1 MTAESVPR
9 RPAGA
14 YSRDWE
20 GDYDEPSIV
29 SRALARMRPDE
40 GWSSL
45 GLVLVLAGV
54 MAWSIA
60 DARWI
65 LGRDDL
71 TSFLIWVA
79 LAAVLWGYVS
89 SRLGLPPWL
98 AQTLGAVIG
107 AFVVIEVVGSVLP
120 GAKPGLVG
128 WFQATASSVAQAYLD
143 LTWRHQQATTQFGHF
158 CLVIGIIVWGTAQAA
173 SYDVFGYHRA
183 VNGILLLAAVMLANM
198 VITYNDQFVGL
209 VLFSAVALA
218 LLTQAH
224 AADER
229 SGWQRHRIWHG
240 GDYTSPRSQ
249 GGMVFASMAIAGA
262 LVLTTVASS
271 APLASA
277 LPGLNDSLH
286 DFEVWIANYL
296 PSGGQTRI
304 PAGADFGS
312 AKTISSTFHGNNDLV
327 ATISLPDTGTESH
340 WRVVAYDSFRV
351 NGWQVTPG
359 PPQTEI
365 PAGSLINADTF
376 DQVTAGT
383 AGRVEFTYTVHI
395 KDRTLKHAI
404 IASEPETASI
414 SLTRILTGST
424 TAEGDVVWFV
434 TGATDYT
441 VTSLIPDLNP
451 SGAGLTQW
459 RLRHAGTDFN
469 TELLARYT
477 QGGNVVGADGNAL
490 LIEILAW
497 AKGQGYEMDPK
508 TGRFANEYDA
518 ASAIQTYMQDP
529 THFTYDSNVTDLI
542 STCQGM
548 STVDCFAKYR
558 RGFCEQ
564 YATTMT
570 MLMRMQGYPARYVE
584 GYLAGH
590 LDQATRQE
598 QLTGQ
603 QRHAWTEVYF
613 PSYGWI
619 PFDPTGSVGQPTLLP
634 AGQPVAATPTPAASS
649 SVGPGSSG
657 GLPRRTVFEPPDHP
671 TSNSQSGGS
680 GLLLPLVVTGGGGA
694 ALLLVFLMFRPRRP
708 PRNVDSVYQSVV
720 RLASRLGYKPSPTQT
735 VYEYT
740 GMLAEVVP
748 KAREP
753 LTEVATAQVET
764 VYGLRSPSPERL
776 LSLSQ
781 ARRAVRGA
789 LLRLLFRLPWR
800 RPKPRR

>member
-1 MTAESVPR
+1 MTAGSVPR
-9 RPAGA
+9 RPADAFG
-14 YSRDWE
+14 RDWE
-20 GDYDEPSIV
+20 SDYDEPNVI
-29 SRALARMRPDE
+29 SRALEQLRPDE
-40 GWSSL
+40 GWMSL
-45 GLVLVLAGV
+45 IMVLVLAGV

-71 TSFLIWVA
+71 TSFVIWIA
-79 LAAVLWGYVS
+79 LAAAFWGYIS

-107 AFVVIEVVGSVLP
+107 AFVLIEVVGSVLP

-128 WFQATASSVAQAYLD
+128 WFQATADSVTQAYLD
-143 LTWRHQQATTQFGHF
+143 LSWRHQQATTQFGHF
-158 CLVIGIIVWGTAQAA
+158 CLAIGIIVWGTAQAA

-198 VITYNDQFVGL
+198 VITYNDQFLGL

-229 SGWQRHRIWHG
+229 SGWRRHRIWHG

-277 LPGLNDSLH
+277 LPGLNDQLH
-286 DFEVWIANYL
+286 DFEVWISNYL

-327 ATISLPDTGTESH
+327 ATISLPDSPGESH
-340 WRVVAYDSFRV
+340 WRVIAYDSFRV
-351 NGWQVTPG
+351 NGWQVTAG

-365 PAGSLINADTF
+365 QPGGLINAGTLDEI
-376 DQVTAGT
+376 TAG
-383 AGRVEFTYTVHI
+383 AAARVSFTYTVHI
-395 KDRTLKHAI
+395 KDQTLKHAI
-404 IASEPETASI
+404 IASEPETANVQ
-414 SLTRILTGST
+414 LTRILTGST
-424 TAEGDVVWFV
+424 PAQGDVVWFV
-434 TGATDYT
+434 TGATEYS
-441 VTSLIPDLNP
+441 VTSLIPDLDP

-477 QGGNVVGADGNAL
+477 QGANLVGADGSAL
-490 LIEILAW
+490 LIEIEAW
-497 AKGQGYEMDPK
+497 AKSQGYEMDPR

-518 ASAIQTYMQDP
+518 AAAIQTYMQDP
-529 THFTYDSNVTDLI
+529 THFSYDSNVTDLI
-542 STCQGM
+542 AKCSGM
-548 STVDCFAKYR
+548 STVDCFALYR

-570 MLMRMQGYPARYVE
+570 MLMRMLGYPARYVE

-603 QRHAWTEVYF
+603 QRHAWVEVYF

-619 PFDPTGSVGQPTLLP
+619 PFDPTGSVGQPTQLP
-634 AGQPVAATPTPAASS
+634 AGQPVAASPTPSASS
-649 SVGPGSSG
+649 SFAAGSG
-657 GLPRRTVFEPPDHP
+657 ALPRRTIPEQPDQP
-671 TSNSQSGGS
+671 TSNGQSGGS
-680 GLLLPLVVTGGGGA
+680 GFLLPAVVTGGGGA
-694 ALLLVFLMFRPRRP
+694 ALLVVFLLFRPRRP

-720 RLASRLGYKPSPTQT
+720 NLASRVGYRPSPTQT

-753 LTEVATAQVET
+753 LTEVATAQVEA

-776 LSLSQ
+776 LRLAQ
-781 ARRAVRGA
+781 ARQAVRGA
-789 LLRLLFRLPWR
+789 LLRLAFRLPWR
-800 RPKPRR
+800 RPRPRR

>member
-1 MTAESVPR
+1 MTAGSVPH
-9 RPAGA
+9 RPGEVF
-14 YSRDWE
+14 SRDWE
-20 GDYDEPSIV
+20 RDNDEANV
-29 SRALARMRPDE
+29 LSRALERLRPDE
-40 GWSSL
+40 GWLSL
-45 GLVLVLAGV
+45 GLVFILAGV

-71 TSFLIWVA
+71 TSFVIWIA
-79 LAAVLWGYVS
+79 LAAAFWGYIS
-89 SRLGLPPWL
+89 ARLGLPPWL
-98 AQTLGAVIG
+98 AQTLGAAIG
-107 AFVVIEVVGSVLP
+107 AFVLIEVVGSVLP

-128 WFQATASSVAQAYLD
+128 WFQATANSVAQAYLD

-158 CLVIGIIVWGTAQAA
+158 CLAIGIIVWGTAQAA

-198 VITYNDQFVGL
+198 VITYNDQFLGL

-224 AADER
+224 AADEL
-229 SGWQRHRIWHG
+229 SGWHRHRIWHG
-240 GDYTSPRSQ
+240 GDYKSPRSQ
-249 GGMVFASMAIAGA
+249 GGIVFASMAIAGA

-277 LPGLNDSLH
+277 LPGLNDHFH

-296 PSGGQTRI
+296 PAGGQTRI

-312 AKTISSTFHGNNDLV
+312 AKTISSVFHGNNDLV
-327 ATISLPDTGTESH
+327 ATISLPESPGESH
-340 WRVVAYDSFRV
+340 WRVIAYDSFRV

-365 PAGSLINADTF
+365 APGSLVNADTL
-376 DQVTAGT
+376 DEVSANS
-383 AGRVEFTYTVHI
+383 AARVEFTYTVHI

-404 IASEPETASI
+404 IASEPETANVQ
-414 SLTRILTGST
+414 LTRILTGSS
-424 TAEGDVVWFV
+424 TADGDVVWFV

-441 VTSLIPDLNP
+441 VTSLIPDLDP

-469 TELLARYT
+469 TQVLARYT
-477 QGGNVVGADGNAL
+477 QGANLVGAAGNAL
-490 LIEILAW
+490 LIEIQAW

-508 TGRFANEYDA
+508 TGRFANEFDA

-529 THFTYDSNVTDLI
+529 THFTYVSDVTGLI
-542 STCQGM
+542 SKCEGM
-548 STVDCFAKYR
+548 STVDCFATYR
-558 RGFCEQ
+558 QGFCEQ

-570 MLMRMQGYPARYVE
+570 MLMRILGYPTRYVE

-590 LDQATRQE
+590 LDQNTRQE

-603 QRHAWTEVYF
+603 QRHAWVEVYF

-634 AGQPVAATPTPAASS
+634 AGKPVTASPTPSASS
-649 SVGPGSSG
+649 SVVPGGSG
-657 GLPRRTVFEPPDHP
+657 GVPRRTFPEPPDRP
-671 TSNSQSGGS
+671 TSNGQSGGS
-680 GLLLPLVVTGGGGA
+680 GFLLPAVITGGGGA
-694 ALLLVFLMFRPRRP
+694 ALLVVFLLFRPRRP
-708 PRNVDSVYQSVV
+708 PRSADSVYQSVV
-720 RLASRLGYKPSPTQT
+720 SLASRVGYKPSPTQT

-753 LTEVATAQVET
+753 LAEVATAQVEA
-764 VYGLRSPSPERL
+764 VYGLRSPTPERL
-776 LSLSQ
+776 MSLGR

-789 LLRLLFRLPWR
+789 LLRLALRLPWQ
-800 RPKPRR
+800 RPKPGR